1 MPVDAIVLDLM
12 LPERDGLDVLR
23 SLRSDGFTKPI
34 LILTARDGV
43 EDRVQ
48 GLDSGADDYLAK
60 PFAFA
65 ELLARIRAL
74 LRRDVVNRELCL
86 KADDLEMNLVTR
98 VITRGGVEIDLT
110 RREFELLEFLLRN
123 KNTAVTRDMIA
134 REVWK
139 EGTGTLTNTIDV
151 YITLL
156 RKKIERPDKRDAHPH
171 GPRRRLCLEG
181 CVMSRLSIRW
191 RLTLWYGAVLAGV
204 LAVFGTSVFLL
215 LRRELQNRT
224 SRALLDPDVRDR
236 G

>member
-1 MPVDAIVLDLM
+1 MSRLLVIEDQKKLLQSLERGLSEEGYEVVPAMTGEEGYRQAKSIPVDAVVLDLM

-23 SLRSDGFTKPI
+23 SLRTDGFTKPV

-43 EDRVQ
+43 EDRVE
-48 GLDSGADDYLAK
+48 GLDAGADDYLPK

-74 LRRDVVNRELCL
+74 LRRDVVNRDLCL
-86 KADDLEMNLVTR
+86 KVDDLEMNLIGRSVVR
-98 VITRGGVEIDLT
+98 AGVEIDLT

-156 RKKIERPDKRDAHPH
+156 RKKIERPDKRTLIHTVRGVGYALRDA
-171 GPRRRLCLEG
+171 
-181 CVMSRLSIRW
+181 
-191 RLTLWYGAVLAGV
+191 
-204 LAVFGTSVFLL
+204 
-215 LRRELQNRT
+215 
-224 SRALLDPDVRDR
+224 
-236 G
+236 

>member
-1 MPVDAIVLDLM
+1 M
-12 LPERDGLDVLR
+12 
-23 SLRSDGFTKPI
+23 
-34 LILTARDGV
+34 
-43 EDRVQ
+43 Q

-86 KADDLEMNLVTR
+86 RADDLEMNLVTR
-98 VITRGGVEIDLT
+98 VVTRGGVEIDLT

-156 RKKIERPDKRDAHPH
+156 RKKVERPDKTTLIHTVRGVGYALRDGHEPAEHSLAADALVRGRAGRRPRGLRH
-171 GPRRRLCLEG
+171 AACSCCMRRETAETGPAGALSNQMTVIEDELDHVQDRRRCCSTG
-181 CVMSRLSIRW
+181 SSSYSRDIR
-191 RLTLWYGAVLAGV
+191 R
-204 LAVFGTSVFLL
+204 S
-215 LRRELQNRT
+215 T
-224 SRALLDPDVRDR
+224 SR
-236 G
+236 

>member
-1 MPVDAIVLDLM
+1 MSRLLVIEDQKKLLQSLERGLSEEGYEVIPASTGEEGYLQAKSQPVDAIVLDLM

-34 LILTARDGV
+34 LILTARDGID
-43 EDRVQ
+43 DRVQ

-74 LRRDVVNRELCL
+74 LRRDVVNRDLCM

-98 VITRGGVEIDLT
+98 NVTRGGVEIDLT

-123 KNTAVTRDMIA
+123 KNNAVTRDMIA

-156 RKKIERPDKRDAHPH
+156 RKKIERPEKKALIHTVRGVGYALRDTA
-171 GPRRRLCLEG
+171 
-181 CVMSRLSIRW
+181 
-191 RLTLWYGAVLAGV
+191 
-204 LAVFGTSVFLL
+204 
-215 LRRELQNRT
+215 
-224 SRALLDPDVRDR
+224 
-236 G
+236 